1 MTFNELL
8 AKYGLDE
15 EKTTSFLAD
24 MKAAKLFLTTEENM
38 DIRHGKVKKDLEDM
52 TKNFNDANAMIE
64 QLQKDNKNNEDL
76 QKSVTEYQDRL
87 AAAEKQAARDKLEY
101 NLKLEFMAEG
111 AEDVDYV
118 LFKALEKHPE
128 WKENPLDALD
138 ENGKVKS
145 REELLSGLKTQL
157 PTMFKAGGKQD
168 GDGYQVYEPNNL
180 PKGDPGSVTPTKE
193 AFKAMSYEQR
203 VALKQKNE
211 KLYKQ
216 LAKD

>member
-1 MTFNELL
+1 MTIAELL
-8 AKYGLDE
+8 AQYGLDE
-15 EKTTSFLAD
+15 PKTTSFLAD
-24 MKAAKLFLTTEENM
+24 MKANKIFTASEENM
-38 DIRHGKVKKDLEDM
+38 DIRHGKLKGDFEAQGKQLQ
-52 TKNFNDANAMIE
+52 DANALIE
-64 QLQKDNKNNEDL
+64 QLQKNNKNNEDL
-76 QKSVTEYQDRL
+76 QKSVTDYQARL
-87 AAAEKQAARDKLEY
+87 AAAEKQAALDRLKY
-101 NLKLEFMAEG
+101 NLKLEFITEG
-111 AEDVDYV
+111 VEDADYV
-118 LFKALEKHPE
+118 LYKALEKHPE

-180 PKGDPGSVTPTKE
+180 PKGDPGGVTPTKE